1 MDAMTTAASTAEM
14 AASAPRAIGTKAS
27 SPEQARAIGKKFEAM
42 FVTQMLNHMFT
53 GVDAE
58 KSYFGGGHAEA
69 MFRPMLMDEYGKMVA
84 NRGNGIGLADA
95 VTKTLLSHQ
104 EVQA

>member
-1 MDAMTTAASTAEM
+1 MDAMTATASTAEM
-14 AASAPRAIGTKAS
+14 AASAPRAIGTKAN

-53 GVDAE
+53 GVDVE
-58 KSYFGGGHAEA
+58 KSTFGGGHAES
-69 MFRPMLMDEYGKMVA
+69 MFRPMLMEEYGKMVA
-84 NRGNGIGLADA
+84 NRGNGIGLADQ
-95 VTKTLLSHQ
+95 VTRVLLSHQ